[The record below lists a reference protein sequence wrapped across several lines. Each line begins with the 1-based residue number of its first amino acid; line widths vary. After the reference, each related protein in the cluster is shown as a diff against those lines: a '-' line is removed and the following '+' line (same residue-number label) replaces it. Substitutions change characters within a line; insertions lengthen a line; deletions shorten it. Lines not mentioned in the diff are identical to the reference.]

1 MSRESA
7 GRVRLGS
14 GLLIGLAATS
24 LLWPRPASGQLL
36 DEKVYTFV
44 LFELAEY
51 RPNEGGDPVAWDM
64 VGWVGGD
71 YNRFWFKSE
80 GEAATAESGGVAEV
94 QALYGRLIAPY
105 WDVQAGLRAEVR
117 YGEGAEH
124 VRVQATIGL
133 QGLAPYWFE
142 LEPAV
147 FVSQDGDLS
156 AALTATY
163 DMFLTQRLIGQ
174 PRLEASAALQ
184 EVPEFGV
191 GSGLNS
197 VELGYRLR
205 YELRREYA
213 PYLGVNWIRRFAGT
227 ADLARQAGEAVS
239 DVSLVGGLRVWF

>member
-1 MSRESA
+1 MTRVIAARSRRAVS
-7 GRVRLGS
+7 
-14 GLLIGLAATS
+14 LLIGLAVIST
-24 LLWPRPASGQLL
+24 LWPKAAPAQLL
-36 DEKVYTFV
+36 DEKVYTFA

-51 RPNEGGDPVAWDM
+51 RPNEGGNPIAWDM

-71 YNRFWFKSE
+71 YNRLWLKSE
-80 GEAATAESGGVAEV
+80 GDAATTESGGELEV

-105 WDVQAGLRAEVR
+105 WDLQAGLRADVR
-117 YGEGAEH
+117 YGVGAER

-147 FVSQDGDLS
+147 FVSQDGDVS
-156 AALTATY
+156 AALTASY
-163 DMFLTQRLIGQ
+163 DMLVTQRLIGQ
-174 PRLEASAALQ
+174 PRLETRVALQ

-191 GSGLNS
+191 GSGLNFL
-197 VELGYRLR
+197 ELGYRLR

-213 PYLGVNWIRRFAGT
+213 PYLGLNWVRRFAGT

-239 DVSLVGGLRVWF
+239 EVSLAGGMRVWF